1 MPTVGILAYGS
12 LIEDPGAEIEAARL
26 RTESNVRTPFKIEFA
41 RKSQTR
47 GYGPTLVPVA
57 VGGDHVLAHIII
69 LKEGISESEACD
81 LVWRRETRQI
91 GSGKR
96 YVPSDHPGENT
107 TVVKRAGKMQSIDTV
122 LYTHIAANIQP
133 LTAQELARLAVESVG
148 KAEPGMDGITYVM
161 DALGRGLKTPLS
173 HAYEAE
179 VKRLAG
185 VHSLEDAPQELRSRR
200 TAL

>member
-1 MPTVGILAYGS
+1 LRATW
-12 LIEDPGAEIEAARL
+12 L
-26 RTESNVRTPFKIEFA
+26 RTEPNVRTPFKIEFA

-57 VGGDHVLAHIII
+57 VGGHHVLAHIII
-69 LKEGISESEACD
+69 LKDGISESEACD
-81 LVWRRETRQI
+81 MVWRRETRQI

-107 TVVKRAGKMQSIDTV
+107 TVVKSAGKMHSIDTV
-122 LYTHIAANIQP
+122 LYTHIGANIQP
-133 LTAQELARLAVESVG
+133 LTAQEIARLAVESVR
-148 KAEPGMDGITYVM
+148 KAEPGMDGITYLM

-173 HAYEAE
+173 GAYEAE

-185 VHSLEDAPQELRSRR
+185 AGSLKDALQKLRSRR
-200 TAL
+200 V